1 MKNLIPALF
10 VLAFAAPSVHA
21 QSQSGANPYNVP
33 MFAGHV
39 GHIYAEGGA
48 PFSDKQWTNTTAPE
62 LAYSTDH
69 RRVEITG
76 VALAHGH
83 PLRSARVEL
92 MVTLDIAGDGTD
104 FFRRTTQTD
113 QDGVYRVTYIEPAEI
128 EAEVAEVRE
137 MQVISAKSASLG
149 YEVR

>member
-10 VLAFAAPSVHA
+10 VLAFTAASAHA
-21 QSQSGANPYNVP
+21 QSQSGANSYNVP

-76 VALAHGH
+76 VALAHGQ
-83 PLRSARVEL
+83 PLRRARVEAV
-92 MVTLDIAGDGTD
+92 VTLDLAGDGT
-104 FFRRTTQTD
+104 FLFRQTTETD
-113 QDGVYRVTYIEPAEI
+113 GQGVYRVTWIEPDEMK
-128 EAEVAEVRE
+128 AEVAEVRE
-137 MQVISAKSASLG
+137 MRVISANDLG
-149 YEVR
+149 TATWH